1 MNSLSISK
9 PKNFE
14 PSDGVSTEGVSMPP
28 AQTPAAFTVR
38 YPCLIA
44 AINSR
49 DTSEISVASGYGS
62 VMVLVNGLE
71 PLPIRLQGDRST
83 IGAKPAYLAGQR
95 GLEPR

>member
-1 MNSLSISK
+1 MC
-9 PKNFE
+9 
-14 PSDGVSTEGVSMPP
+14 EG
-28 AQTPAAFTVR
+28 R
-38 YPCLIA
+38 
-44 AINSR
+44 
-49 DTSEISVASGYGS
+49 SVTITDEFRIASGYGS